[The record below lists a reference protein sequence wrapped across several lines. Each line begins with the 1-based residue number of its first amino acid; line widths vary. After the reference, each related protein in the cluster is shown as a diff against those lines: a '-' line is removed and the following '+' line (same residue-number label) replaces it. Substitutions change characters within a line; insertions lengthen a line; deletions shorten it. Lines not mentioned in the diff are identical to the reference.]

1 MNRRDFLSTSTLA
14 TIAATTAGIPASAA
28 QHSTTPTIVAQSRTV
43 GATTVTTI
51 SDGYIPLGPE
61 LLSGVDADTY
71 KDRLEGAHMK
81 PESHLTGVNSFL
93 VETGD
98 KRILIDAGSGI
109 AMGPTLGNLSTSLP
123 ALGVD
128 PASITHL
135 IATHLHPDHVGGVM
149 PEGQNIFSNAE
160 LIVSQDDLAFWT
172 NPDMAAA
179 ARDGFKPFFE
189 LATNVVSSFGDR
201 IKPVSGEADLGMGLT
216 TLPMPGHTPGHM
228 GIMLEDNNEQ
238 LLIWGDIIHVAP
250 VQLADPTVTIAF
262 DTDGE
267 TAARTRARVM
277 DWATTDKLMVA
288 GAHMSFPSVG
298 YLEKADAGYRWFDA
312 PYPYG
317 Q

>member
-1 MNRRDFLSTSTLA
+1 MNRIDFLSTSTLA
-14 TIAATTAGIPASAA
+14 TIAATTTGIRVSAGEHAA
-28 QHSTTPTIVAQSRTV
+28 MPTVVAQSRTV
-43 GATTVTTI
+43 GATKVTTI

-71 KDRLEGAHMK
+71 KDRLEGAHMN
-81 PESHLTGVNSFL
+81 PESHLTGVNTFL

-98 KRILIDAGSGI
+98 KRILIDAGSGV

-123 ALGVD
+123 ALGID

-135 IATHLHPDHVGGVM
+135 IATHLHPDHVGGVL

-172 NPDMAAA
+172 DPDMAAA
-179 ARDGFKPFFE
+179 APDGFKPFFE
-189 LATNVVSSFGDR
+189 LATNVVNSFEDR
-201 IKPVSGEADLGMGLT
+201 IKTVTGEADLGMGLT
-216 TLPMPGHTPGHM
+216 ALPMPGHTPGHM
-228 GIMLEDNNEQ
+228 GIMLEDSNEQ

-250 VQLADPTVTIAF
+250 IQLADPSVTIAF
-262 DTDGE
+262 DVE
-267 TAARTRARVM
+267 AELAAKTRARVM
-277 DWATTDKLMVA
+277 DMATTDKLLIA

-298 YLEKADAGYRWFDA
+298 YLEKADTGYRWFDA
-312 PYPYG
+312 AYDYG

>member
-14 TIAATTAGIPASAA
+14 TIAATTTGIPASADE
-28 QHSTTPTIVAQSRTV
+28 HSTTPTIAAQSRTV
-43 GATTVTTI
+43 GAAKVTAI
-51 SDGYIPLGPE
+51 SDGYLPIGPE
-61 LLSGVDADTY
+61 TLSGVDADTF
-71 KDRLEGAHMK
+71 KDRLEGVHMN

-93 VETGD
+93 IETGD
-98 KRILIDAGSGI
+98 KRILIDAGSGN

-123 ALGVD
+123 ALGID

-135 IATHLHPDHVGGVM
+135 IATHLHPDHVGGVL

-179 ARDGFKPFFE
+179 APDGFKFFFD
-189 LATNVVSSFGDR
+189 LASNVVSSFGDR

-216 TLPMPGHTPGHM
+216 ALPMPGHTPGHM
-228 GIMLEDNNEQ
+228 GIMLEDSNEQ

-267 TAARTRARVM
+267 TAAKTRARVM
-277 DWATTDKLMVA
+277 DMATTDKLLIA

-298 YLEKADAGYRWFDA
+298 YLEKADTGYRWFDA